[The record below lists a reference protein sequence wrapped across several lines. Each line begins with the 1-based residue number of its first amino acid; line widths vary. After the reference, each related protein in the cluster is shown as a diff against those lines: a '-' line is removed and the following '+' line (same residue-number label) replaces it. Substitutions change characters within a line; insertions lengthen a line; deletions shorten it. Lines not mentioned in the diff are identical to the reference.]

1 MKHFWKDVYGF
12 SDIDLFALYKKMVD
26 RFDSGSHFVEVG
38 AFLGRS
44 AVFMAVEII
53 KSGKNIKFDCVDHWQ
68 GSEEHRDNDEV
79 NLETIYE
86 DFLEN
91 IKPVSGVINPIRAN
105 SIDASKLYKP
115 NSLDFV
121 FIDASHD
128 EDSVKADLTYWMPRV
143 KENGVIAGD
152 DINNGGVANAVKWFF
167 DNEKLEIVGSQW
179 MVDLGQ

>member
-1 MKHFWKDVYGF
+1 MDHFYEDVYGF
-12 SDIDLFALYKKMVD
+12 SQVDLLALYKKMVD

-53 KSGKNIKFDCVDHWQ
+53 NSGKNIKFDCIDHWQ
-68 GSEEHRDNDEV
+68 GSEEHNNNDEV
-79 NLETIYE
+79 NLERLYE

-91 IKPVSGVINPIRAN
+91 IKPVEGIINPIRAN

-115 NSLDFV
+115 NSLDFI

-128 EDSVKADLTYWMPRV
+128 TDSVKADVTYWMPRL
-143 KENGVIAGD
+143 KEDGVIAGD
-152 DINNGGVANAVKWFF
+152 DINNEGVANAVKWFF
-167 DNEKLEIVGSQW
+167 DNEKLEIVGRQW

>member
-1 MKHFWKDVYGF
+1 MEHFYEDIYGF
-12 SDIDLFALYKKMVD
+12 SQKDVFALYKKMVS

-53 KSGKNIKFDCVDHWQ
+53 NSGKNIKFDCIDHWE
-68 GSEEHRDNDEV
+68 GSEEHNDNDKV
-79 NLETIYE
+79 NLETLYE

-91 IKPVSGVINPIRAN
+91 IKPVKGAVNPVRAN
-105 SIDASKLYKP
+105 SVEASRLYKP
-115 NSLDFV
+115 NSLDFI

-128 EDSVKADLTYWMPRV
+128 EESVKEDLAFWMPRM
-143 KENGVIAGD
+143 KDNGVIAGD
-152 DINNGGVANAVKWFF
+152 DINNEGVANAVRWFF
-167 DNEKLEIVGSQW
+167 DHEKLDIIGRQW